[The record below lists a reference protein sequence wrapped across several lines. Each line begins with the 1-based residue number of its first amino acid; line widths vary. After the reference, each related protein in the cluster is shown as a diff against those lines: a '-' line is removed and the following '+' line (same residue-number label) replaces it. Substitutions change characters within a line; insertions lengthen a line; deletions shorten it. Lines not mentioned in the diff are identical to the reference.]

1 MEMSRKR
8 VIFIDYI
15 RALAILMVIMCH
27 VIDVNCLFWLGYQEM
42 SGARQII
49 IYTLLIFGRCG
60 VPLFLMITGYLLL
73 DRDYSHGKWKSF
85 YLHKWLHLFL
95 LTEIWFAI
103 YEAFAVCVQGKPFV
117 WKDFILRLLFIEEPV
132 LSHAWYLPMILKLYL
147 LIPLIAQIVK
157 NCKTYRTKRWI
168 IVCLMDINLLLQVG
182 YRIYPI
188 LTEIASLFLYISY
201 MIVGVY
207 VRQCARKPKK
217 RISIYSGLLI
227 SIGLLGNEIFLRIQY
242 MHRQPVYLWYDNI
255 FVIVMAIGIFVIISD
270 LDIHR
275 NNRIIVSLSRDSFG
289 IYLIHNM
296 IALSMMHLIQGWKIG
311 LYGKMFITYMFVWG
325 VSWVIER
332 GIEKIPYLGS
342 VLLYKRLTI
351 KSQV

>member
-1 MEMSRKR
+1 MMEMSRKR

-147 LIPLIAQIVK
+147 LIPLIEQIVK

-168 IVCLMDINLLLQVG
+168 IVCLMGINLLLQVG

-342 VLLYKRLTI
+342 VLLYKRG
-351 KSQV
+351 

>member
-1 MEMSRKR
+1 MEMNRKR

-49 IYTLLIFGRCG
+49 LYTLLIFGRCG

-85 YLHKWLHLFL
+85 YLYKWLHLFL
-95 LTEIWFAI
+95 LTEIWFVI
-103 YEAFAVCVQGKPFV
+103 YEAFAVRVQGESFV
-117 WKDFILRLLFIEEPV
+117 WKGFILRLLFIEEPV

-157 NCKTYRTKRWI
+157 KCKSYRTKSWLM
-168 IVCLMDINLLLQVG
+168 VCLIGINLWLQVG
-182 YRIYPI
+182 CRIYPV
-188 LTEIASLFLYISY
+188 LTESASLVLYVSY
-201 MIVGVY
+201 MLVGGY
-207 VRQCARKPKK
+207 VKQCARRPQK
-217 RISIYSGLLI
+217 RISIYGSLLI

-242 MHRQPVYLWYDNI
+242 MQRQPVSLWYDNI

-342 VLLYKRLTI
+342 VLLYKRG
-351 KSQV
+351 

>member
-1 MEMSRKR
+1 MMEMSRKR

-168 IVCLMDINLLLQVG
+168 IVCLMGINLLLQVG

-342 VLLYKRLTI
+342 VLLYKRG
-351 KSQV
+351 

>member
-49 IYTLLIFGRCG
+49 LYTLLIFGRCG

-73 DRDYSHGKWKSF
+73 DRDYSQGKWKSF

-168 IVCLMDINLLLQVG
+168 IVCLMGINLLLQVG

-342 VLLYKRLTI
+342 VLLYKRG
-351 KSQV
+351 

>member
-8 VIFIDYI
+8 IIFIDYI

-27 VIDVNCLFWLGYQEM
+27 VIDVNCLFWLGYQDM

-49 IYTLLIFGRCG
+49 LYTLLIFGRCG

-73 DRDYSHGKWKSF
+73 DRDYSQGKWKSF

-168 IVCLMDINLLLQVG
+168 IVCLMGINLLLQVG

-342 VLLYKRLTI
+342 VLLYKRG
-351 KSQV
+351 

>member
-168 IVCLMDINLLLQVG
+168 IVCLMGINLLLQVG

-201 MIVGVY
+201 TIVGVY

-342 VLLYKRLTI
+342 VLLYKRG
-351 KSQV
+351 

>member
-49 IYTLLIFGRCG
+49 LYTLLIFGRCG

-168 IVCLMDINLLLQVG
+168 IVCLMGINLLLQVG

-342 VLLYKRLTI
+342 VLLYKRG
-351 KSQV
+351 

>member
-1 MEMSRKR
+1 MNRKR

-49 IYTLLIFGRCG
+49 LYTLLIFGRCG

-73 DRDYSHGKWKSF
+73 DRDYSDGKWKSF
-85 YLHKWLHLFL
+85 YLHKWLYL
-95 LTEIWFAI
+95 LLVTEIWFAI
-103 YEAFAVCVQGKPFV
+103 YEVFAVCVQGKPFI
-117 WKDFILRLLFIEEPV
+117 WKDFVLRLLFIEEPV

-157 NCKTYRTKRWI
+157 KCKSYRTKRWLM
-168 IVCLMDINLLLQVG
+168 VCLIGINLLLQVG
-182 YRIYPI
+182 CRIHLV
-188 LTEIASLFLYISY
+188 LTESASLVLYVSY
-201 MIVGVY
+201 MLVGGY
-207 VRQCARKPKK
+207 VKQCARKPQR
-217 RISIYSGLLI
+217 RIRIYSSLLI

-242 MHRQPVYLWYDNI
+242 MHRQPVSLWYDNI
-255 FVIVMAIGIFVIISD
+255 FLMVMAIGIFVIMSN
-270 LDIHR
+270 LNIHTH
-275 NNRIIVSLSRDSFG
+275 NRIIISLSRDSFG

-296 IALSMMHLIQGWKIG
+296 IALSMIHLIQGWKIG
-311 LYGKMFITYMFVWG
+311 LYGKMFITYMFVLG

-342 VLLYKRLTI
+342 LLLYKRG
-351 KSQV
+351 

>member
-49 IYTLLIFGRCG
+49 LYTLLIFGRCG

-168 IVCLMDINLLLQVG
+168 IVCLMGINLLLQVG

-296 IALSMMHLIQGWKIG
+296 IALSMMHLIQEWKIG

-342 VLLYKRLTI
+342 VLLYKRG
-351 KSQV
+351 